1 MLKVENTSVL
11 GFESAFRGMRNPL
24 NSWKKGDSTFTPKIK
39 IGENDMKLA
48 KALIKAGPADR
59 KFLRMLHVQVDIT
72 APLYWWKEFD
82 TYKISTVADSCS
94 TMHKIHSRDLT
105 IDDFSTEH
113 LNDLMKNTL
122 KGIIELMNLYREKFI
137 ETKDKDNWW
146 QIIQMLPS
154 SYNQMRTW
162 DGNYETLMSM
172 YFQRRNHKLDEWHTF
187 CDWILEL
194 PYMKEFIGALDE
206 RVLEKE
212 EVPTD
217 HMVDNL
223 ILNNQI

>member
-1 MLKVENTSVL
+1 MIKLENTSVL

-24 NSWKKGDSTFTPKIK
+24 NSWKKSDSVFVPEIK

-59 KFLRMLHVQVDIT
+59 KFLRMIHVQVDIT
-72 APLYWWKEFD
+72 SSLYFFKEFD

-113 LNDLMKNTL
+113 LNDLMKGTL
-122 KGIIELMNLYREKFI
+122 KGIIELMNLYRQKFI
-137 ETKDKDNWW
+137 ETKDKENWW

-154 SYNQMRTW
+154 SYNQRRTW

-194 PYMKEFIGALDE
+194 PYMREFIGVLDE
-206 RVLEKE
+206 RVKEIE
-212 EVPTD
+212 EVPTE

>member
-24 NSWKKGDSTFTPKIK
+24 NSWKKGDSVFTPEII

-59 KFLRMLHVQVDIT
+59 KLLRMIHVQVDIT
-72 APLYWWKEFD
+72 APLYWWKEMD
-82 TYKISTVADSCS
+82 QYKVGTVTDSCS
-94 TMHKIHSRDLT
+94 TMHKIHSRNLT
-105 IDDFSTEH
+105 IDDFSHEH
-113 LNDLMKNTL
+113 LDGLMNGTL
-122 KGIIELMNLYREKFI
+122 KGIIELMNTYRQKFV
-137 ETKDKDNWW
+137 ETKDKSYWW
-146 QIIQMLPS
+146 NIIQMLPS
-154 SYNQMRTW
+154 SFNQMRTW

-172 YFQRRNHKLDEWHTF
+172 YFQRRNHKLDEWHTL

-194 PYMKEFIGALDE
+194 PYMREFIGVLDE
-206 RVLEKE
+206 RVKE
-212 EVPTD
+212 IEAVPTD